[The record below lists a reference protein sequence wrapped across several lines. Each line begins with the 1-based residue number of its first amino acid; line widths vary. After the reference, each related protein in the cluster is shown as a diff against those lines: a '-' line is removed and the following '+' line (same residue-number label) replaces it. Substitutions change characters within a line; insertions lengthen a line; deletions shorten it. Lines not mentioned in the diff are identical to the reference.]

1 MMVYSAS
8 LTQAARTSLSHG
20 HGDEGFVLSYDALHR
35 SVGDLRTGDPLK
47 RLGVVFE
54 RPSVLNVFRTRCRA
68 VCARVR
74 RVRAADRL
82 DRVGAKNDVVAA
94 QLEGLRGNGDGR
106 KYVSRYYILV
116 THTSFKD
123 SEFVQ
128 VKAKRKSRAL
138 VAGAARVACVCLEGF
153 LCPQSFISPYY
164 LAILCGF
171 WGQSFFYLR
180 RVRVFAKRVRV
191 FRVCGITYA

>member
-1 MMVYSAS
+1 M
-8 LTQAARTSLSHG
+8 
-20 HGDEGFVLSYDALHR
+20 FVLCGTLQMSFGVCCAG
-35 SVGDLRTGDPLK
+35 SPLR
-47 RLGVVFE
+47 GVIST
-54 RPSVLNVFRTRCRA
+54 RSVLNVFHTRCRA

-74 RVRAADRL
+74 RVRAAD
-82 DRVGAKNDVVAA
+82 DVGRVGAKNDVVAA
-94 QLEGLRGNGDGR
+94 QLEKLWNGDGGR

-138 VAGAARVACVCLEGF
+138 VAGVARVACVCLEGF